1 MNSQDSKLFKK
12 KFIDCNL
19 TKKMPHMKKI
29 VVNIFLI
36 FNLLNL
42 YSQDRRVIT
51 TAVPFLMISADA
63 RASGLGEQGVA
74 TSPDA
79 FSQHWNP
86 AKYVFLENKS
96 GVGVSYTPY
105 LSKLVSDVF
114 LANLNYYNVIDER
127 SSWSTSFKYFSLG
140 DIDILQNPQDIP
152 YLENPN
158 EFTLDASYILKLND
172 NFSMGVTG
180 RYLMSDVKLQSVDSD
195 SSSASSFAVDI
206 SGFYQSDE
214 RAYENFNG
222 LWRFGFNISN
232 MGPKMKYEE
241 LGKNN
246 FIPTNLK
253 LGSAFDFIFDSSN
266 KLSINLELNKLLVPS
281 PSVPIYNSNDQI
293 IGYNQADVTFLSGL
307 FKSFGDAP
315 DGFSEELKEI
325 TLSLGLEYTYN
336 DSFALRVGYFGE
348 NEDKGARKYVTFGTG
363 FSLEEI
369 DLDLSYLLSSSSVI
383 SPLENTLRFSFT
395 YNFN

>member
-1 MNSQDSKLFKK
+1 MYNFRSFS
-12 KFIDCNL
+12 I
-19 TKKMPHMKKI
+19 I
-29 VVNIFLI
+29 ILI
-36 FNLLNL
+36 FFFNISL

-86 AKYVFLENKS
+86 AKYVFLEKNS
-96 GVGVSYTPY
+96 AVGVSYTPY

-114 LANLNYYNVIDER
+114 LANINYYNIIDER

-158 EFTLDASYILKLND
+158 EFTLDASYILKLSD
-172 NFSMGVTG
+172 YFSMGVTG
-180 RYLMSDVKLQSVDSD
+180 RFLMSDVKLQSVSSD
-195 SSSASSFAVDI
+195 SSSANSFAVDI
-206 SGFYQSDE
+206 SGFYQSEE

-222 LWRFGFNISN
+222 LWRFGFNLSN
-232 MGPKMKYEE
+232 LGPKMKYEE
-241 LGKNN
+241 LGKEN

-266 KLSINLELNKLLVPS
+266 KLSINLEFNKLLVPS
-281 PSVPIYNSNDQI
+281 PSIPILNSNNQV
-293 IGYNQADVTFLSGL
+293 IGYNQADVNFLSGL

-325 TLSLGLEYTYN
+325 TLALGLEYTYDN
-336 DSFALRVGYFGE
+336 SFALRIGYFGE
-348 NEDKGARKYVTFGTG
+348 NENKGARKYVTFGR
-363 FSLEEI
+363 LEESH
-369 DLDLSYLLSSSSVI
+369 LSFL
-383 SPLENTLRFSFT
+383 
-395 YNFN
+395 

>member
-1 MNSQDSKLFKK
+1 MRITF
-12 KFIDCNL
+12 L
-19 TKKMPHMKKI
+19 TLI
-29 VVNIFLI
+29 LI
-36 FNLLNL
+36 FNSFNL
-42 YSQDRRVIT
+42 FSQDRRVIT

-74 TSPDA
+74 TTPDA

-86 AKYVFLENKS
+86 AKYVFIENKS
-96 GVGVSYTPY
+96 GIGVSYTPY

-114 LANLNYYNVIDER
+114 LANLNYYNVINER

-140 DIDILQNPQDIP
+140 DIDILQNPQDVP
-152 YLENPN
+152 YLETPN

-180 RYLMSDVKLQSVDSD
+180 RFLMSDVKLQSVDSD

-206 SGFYQSDE
+206 SGFFPSDE
-214 RAYENFNG
+214 KAYENFNG
-222 LWRFGFNISN
+222 IWRAGFNISN

-253 LGSAFDFIFDSSN
+253 IGSAFDFIFDSSN
-266 KLSINLELNKLLVPS
+266 KLSLNLELNKLLVPS
-281 PSVPIYNSNDQI
+281 PSIPLYNSNDQI
-293 IGYNQADVTFLSGL
+293 IGYNQEDVSFLSGL

-315 DGFSEELKEI
+315 GGFSEELKEI
-325 TLSLGLEYTYN
+325 TLALGFEYLYN
-336 DSFALRVGYFGE
+336 DSFALRLGYFGE
-348 NEDKGARKYVTFGTG
+348 NEDKGARKYITFGTG
-363 FSLEEI
+363 FRLDDI
-369 DLDLSYLLSSSSVI
+369 KIDLSYLLSTSDII

>member
-1 MNSQDSKLFKK
+1 
-12 KFIDCNL
+12 
-19 TKKMPHMKKI
+19 MPYMKKI
-29 VVNIFLI
+29 VVSIFLI

-42 YSQDRRVIT
+42 CSQDRRVIT

-86 AKYVFLENKS
+86 AKYVFLDNKS

-195 SSSASSFAVDI
+195 SSSASSFAADI

>member
-1 MNSQDSKLFKK
+1 
-12 KFIDCNL
+12 
-19 TKKMPHMKKI
+19 MKKI

-86 AKYVFLENKS
+86 AKYVFLDNKS

-114 LANLNYYNVIDER
+114 LANLNYYNVIDDR

-293 IGYNQADVTFLSGL
+293 IGYNQADITFLSGL

>member
-1 MNSQDSKLFKK
+1 
-12 KFIDCNL
+12 
-19 TKKMPHMKKI
+19 MPYMKKI
-29 VVNIFLI
+29 VVSIFLV
-36 FNLLNL
+36 FNLINL

-86 AKYVFLENKS
+86 AKYVFLDNKS

-293 IGYNQADVTFLSGL
+293 IGYNQADITFLSGL

>member
-1 MNSQDSKLFKK
+1 
-12 KFIDCNL
+12 
-19 TKKMPHMKKI
+19 
-29 VVNIFLI
+29 
-36 FNLLNL
+36 
-42 YSQDRRVIT
+42 
-51 TAVPFLMISADA
+51 
-63 RASGLGEQGVA
+63 
-74 TSPDA
+74 
-79 FSQHWNP
+79 
-86 AKYVFLENKS
+86 
-96 GVGVSYTPY
+96 
-105 LSKLVSDVF
+105 
-114 LANLNYYNVIDER
+114 
-127 SSWSTSFKYFSLG
+127 
-140 DIDILQNPQDIP
+140 
-152 YLENPN
+152 
-158 EFTLDASYILKLND
+158 
-172 NFSMGVTG
+172 MGVTG
-180 RYLMSDVKLQSVDSD
+180 RYLLSDVKLQSVDSD

>member
-1 MNSQDSKLFKK
+1 
-12 KFIDCNL
+12 
-19 TKKMPHMKKI
+19 MPYMR
-29 VVNIFLI
+29 NIFLTLI
-36 FNLLNL
+36 IIFSSFNLH
-42 YSQDRRVIT
+42 SQDRRVIT

-74 TSPDA
+74 TTPDA

-86 AKYVFLENKS
+86 AKYVFIENKS

-114 LANLNYYNVIDER
+114 LANLNYYNVIDDR

-140 DIDILQNPQDIP
+140 DIDILQNPQDVP

-180 RYLMSDVKLQSVDSD
+180 RFLMSDVKLQSVDSD

-206 SGFYQSDE
+206 SGFFQSDE

-222 LWRFGFNISN
+222 IWRAGFNISN
-232 MGPKMKYEE
+232 MGPRMKYEE

-253 LGSAFDFIFDSSN
+253 IGSAFDFIFDSSN
-266 KLSINLELNKLLVPS
+266 KLSLNLELNKLLVPS
-281 PSVPIYNSNDQI
+281 PSIPVYNSNDQI
-293 IGYNQADVTFLSGL
+293 IGYNQEDISFLSGL

-315 DGFSEELKEI
+315 DGFSEEIKEI
-325 TLSLGLEYTYN
+325 TLALGLEYLYN

-348 NEDKGARKYVTFGTG
+348 NEDKGARKYITFGTG
-363 FSLEEI
+363 FRLDDI
-369 DLDLSYLLSSSSVI
+369 NIDLSYLLSTSNII

>member
-1 MNSQDSKLFKK
+1 
-12 KFIDCNL
+12 
-19 TKKMPHMKKI
+19 MPYMR
-29 VVNIFLI
+29 NIFLTLI
-36 FNLLNL
+36 IIFSSFNLH
-42 YSQDRRVIT
+42 SQDRRVIT

-74 TSPDA
+74 TTPDA

-86 AKYVFLENKS
+86 AKYVFIENKS

-114 LANLNYYNVIDER
+114 LANLNYYNVIDDR

-140 DIDILQNPQDIP
+140 DIDILQNPQDVP

-180 RYLMSDVKLQSVDSD
+180 RFLMSDVKLQSVDSD

-206 SGFYQSDE
+206 SGFFQSDE
-214 RAYENFNG
+214 KAYENFNG
-222 LWRFGFNISN
+222 IWRAGFNISN
-232 MGPKMKYEE
+232 MGPRMKYEE

-253 LGSAFDFIFDSSN
+253 IGSAFDFIFDSSN
-266 KLSINLELNKLLVPS
+266 KLSLNLELNKLLVPS
-281 PSVPIYNSNDQI
+281 PSIPVYNSNDQI
-293 IGYNQADVTFLSGL
+293 IGYNQEDISFLSGL

-315 DGFSEELKEI
+315 DGFSEEIKEI
-325 TLSLGLEYTYN
+325 TLALGLEYLYN

-348 NEDKGARKYVTFGTG
+348 NEDKGARKYITFGTG
-363 FSLEEI
+363 FSLDDI
-369 DLDLSYLLSSSSVI
+369 NIDLSYLLSTSNII

>member
-1 MNSQDSKLFKK
+1 
-12 KFIDCNL
+12 
-19 TKKMPHMKKI
+19 MPYMR
-29 VVNIFLI
+29 NIFLI
-36 FNLLNL
+36 LIIIISSFNLH
-42 YSQDRRVIT
+42 SQDRRVIT

-74 TSPDA
+74 TTPDA

-86 AKYVFLENKS
+86 AKYVFIENKS

-114 LANLNYYNVIDER
+114 LANLNYYNVINDR

-140 DIDILQNPQDIP
+140 DIDILQNPQDVP

-158 EFTLDASYILKLND
+158 EFTLDASYTLKLND

-180 RYLMSDVKLQSVDSD
+180 RFLMSDVKLQSVDSD

-206 SGFYQSDE
+206 SGFFQSDE

-222 LWRFGFNISN
+222 IWRAGFNISN
-232 MGPKMKYEE
+232 MGPRMKYEE

-253 LGSAFDFIFDSSN
+253 IGSAFDFIFDSSN
-266 KLSINLELNKLLVPS
+266 KLSLNLELNKLLVPS
-281 PSVPIYNSNDQI
+281 PSIPVYNSNDQI
-293 IGYNQADVTFLSGL
+293 IGYNQEDISFLSGL

-315 DGFSEELKEI
+315 DGFSEEIKEI
-325 TLSLGLEYTYN
+325 TLALGLEYLYN

-348 NEDKGARKYVTFGTG
+348 NEDKGARKYITFGTG
-363 FSLEEI
+363 FSLDDI
-369 DLDLSYLLSSSSVI
+369 NIDLSYLLSTSNII

>member
-1 MNSQDSKLFKK
+1 
-12 KFIDCNL
+12 
-19 TKKMPHMKKI
+19 MPYMKKI

-86 AKYVFLENKS
+86 AKYVFLDNKS

-114 LANLNYYNVIDER
+114 LANLNYYNVIDDR

-158 EFTLDASYILKLND
+158 EFTFDASYILKLND

-180 RYLMSDVKLQSVDSD
+180 RYLMSDVKLQSVNSD

>member
-1 MNSQDSKLFKK
+1 
-12 KFIDCNL
+12 
-19 TKKMPHMKKI
+19 MKKI
-29 VVNIFLI
+29 VVSIFLI

-42 YSQDRRVIT
+42 CSQDRRVIT

-86 AKYVFLENKS
+86 AKYVFLDNKS

-114 LANLNYYNVIDER
+114 LANLNYYNVIDDR

>member
-1 MNSQDSKLFKK
+1 
-12 KFIDCNL
+12 
-19 TKKMPHMKKI
+19 MPYMR
-29 VVNIFLI
+29 NIFLTLI
-36 FNLLNL
+36 IIFSSFNLH
-42 YSQDRRVIT
+42 SQDRRVIT

-74 TSPDA
+74 TTPDA

-86 AKYVFLENKS
+86 AKYVFIENKS

-114 LANLNYYNVIDER
+114 LANLNYYNVINDR

-140 DIDILQNPQDIP
+140 DIDILQNPQDVP

-158 EFTLDASYILKLND
+158 EFTLDASYVLKLND

-180 RYLMSDVKLQSVDSD
+180 RFLMSDVKLQSVDSD

-206 SGFYQSDE
+206 SGFFQSDE
-214 RAYENFNG
+214 KAYENFNG
-222 LWRFGFNISN
+222 IWRAGFNISN
-232 MGPKMKYEE
+232 MGPRMKYEE

-253 LGSAFDFIFDSSN
+253 IGSAFDFIFDSSN
-266 KLSINLELNKLLVPS
+266 KLSLNLELNKLLVPS
-281 PSVPIYNSNDQI
+281 PSIPVYNSNDQI
-293 IGYNQADVTFLSGL
+293 IGYNQEDISFLSGL

-315 DGFSEELKEI
+315 DGFSEEIKEI
-325 TLSLGLEYTYN
+325 TLALGLEYLYN

-348 NEDKGARKYVTFGTG
+348 NEDKGARKYITFGTG
-363 FSLEEI
+363 FSLDDI
-369 DLDLSYLLSSSSVI
+369 NIDLSYLLSTSNII

>member
-1 MNSQDSKLFKK
+1 MPLTSR
-12 KFIDCNL
+12 FIL
-19 TKKMPHMKKI
+19 L
-29 VVNIFLI
+29 IFLFFTI
-36 FNLLNL
+36 STTK
-42 YSQDRRVIT
+42 SQERRVIT

-86 AKYVFLENKS
+86 SKYAFLENRS
-96 GVGVSYTPY
+96 AVGVSYTPY

-114 LANLNYYNVIDER
+114 LANLNYYKVINDR

-140 DIDILQNPQDIP
+140 DIDILENPQDVP

-158 EFTLDASYILKLND
+158 EFTLDASYTLKLNQ

-180 RYLMSDVKLQSVDSD
+180 RFLMSDVKLQNISSD

-214 RAYENFNG
+214 KAYEKFNG
-222 LWRFGFNISN
+222 IWRFGFNISN
-232 MGPKMKYEE
+232 LGPRMSYDE
-241 LGKNN
+241 LGKKY
-246 FIPTNLK
+246 FIPSNFRI
-253 LGSAFDFIFDSSN
+253 GSAFDFIFDSAN
-266 KLSINLELNKLLVPS
+266 KLSLNLELNKLLVPT
-281 PSVPIYNSNDQI
+281 PSVPILNSNNQI
-293 IGYNQADVTFLSGL
+293 IGYEQADVSFLSGV

-315 DGFSEELKEI
+315 DGFSEEMKEI
-325 TLSLGLEYTYN
+325 TLSLGLEYIYN
-336 DSFALRVGYFGE
+336 DSFALRMGYFGE
-348 NEDKGARKYVTFGTG
+348 NEIKGARKYFTFGTG
-363 FSLEEI
+363 FNLNEI
-369 DLDLSYLLSSSSVI
+369 DLDLSYLLSNSEVI

>member
-1 MNSQDSKLFKK
+1 
-12 KFIDCNL
+12 
-19 TKKMPHMKKI
+19 MPYMKKI

-86 AKYVFLENKS
+86 AKYVFLDNKS

-114 LANLNYYNVIDER
+114 LANINYYNVIDER

>member
-1 MNSQDSKLFKK
+1 
-12 KFIDCNL
+12 
-19 TKKMPHMKKI
+19 MPYMKKI
-29 VVNIFLI
+29 VVSIFLI

-42 YSQDRRVIT
+42 CSQDRRVIT

-86 AKYVFLENKS
+86 AKYVFLDNKS

-114 LANLNYYNVIDER
+114 LANLNYFNVIDDR

>member
-1 MNSQDSKLFKK
+1 
-12 KFIDCNL
+12 
-19 TKKMPHMKKI
+19 MKKI
-29 VVNIFLI
+29 VVSIFLI
-36 FNLLNL
+36 FNLLYL

-86 AKYVFLENKS
+86 AKYVFLDNKS

-114 LANLNYYNVIDER
+114 LANINYYNVIDER

-172 NFSMGVTG
+172 NFSLGVTG
-180 RYLMSDVKLQSVDSD
+180 RYLMSDVKLQSVDFD

-315 DGFSEELKEI
+315 DGLSEELKEI

-348 NEDKGARKYVTFGTG
+348 SEDKGARKYVTFGTG

>member
-1 MNSQDSKLFKK
+1 
-12 KFIDCNL
+12 
-19 TKKMPHMKKI
+19 MPYMKKI
-29 VVNIFLI
+29 VVSIFLV
-36 FNLLNL
+36 FNLINL

-86 AKYVFLENKS
+86 AKYVFLDNKS

-172 NFSMGVTG
+172 NFSLGVTG

-206 SGFYQSDE
+206 SGFYQSSE

-315 DGFSEELKEI
+315 DGFSEELKEV
-325 TLSLGLEYTYN
+325 TLSIGFEYTYN

>member
-1 MNSQDSKLFKK
+1 MPLTSR
-12 KFIDCNL
+12 FIL
-19 TKKMPHMKKI
+19 L
-29 VVNIFLI
+29 IFLFFTI
-36 FNLLNL
+36 STTK
-42 YSQDRRVIT
+42 SQERRVIT

-86 AKYVFLENKS
+86 SKYAFLENRS
-96 GVGVSYTPY
+96 AVGVSYTPY

-114 LANLNYYNVIDER
+114 LANLNYYKVINDR

-140 DIDILQNPQDIP
+140 DIDILENPQDVP

-158 EFTLDASYILKLND
+158 EFTLDASYTLKLNQK
-172 NFSMGVTG
+172 FSMGVTG
-180 RYLMSDVKLQSVDSD
+180 RFLMSDVKLQNISSD

-214 RAYENFNG
+214 KAYNKFNG
-222 LWRFGFNISN
+222 IWRFGFNISN
-232 MGPKMKYEE
+232 LGPRMSYDE
-241 LGKNN
+241 LGKKY
-246 FIPTNLK
+246 FIPTNFK
-253 LGSAFDFIFDSSN
+253 IGSAFDFIFDSAN
-266 KLSINLELNKLLVPS
+266 KLSLNLELNKLLVPT
-281 PSVPIYNSNDQI
+281 PSVPILNSNNQI
-293 IGYNQADVTFLSGL
+293 IGYEQADVSFLSGV

-315 DGFSEELKEI
+315 DGFSEEMKEI
-325 TLSLGLEYTYN
+325 TFSLGLEYIYN
-336 DSFALRVGYFGE
+336 DSFALRMGYFGE
-348 NEDKGARKYVTFGTG
+348 NEIKGARKYFTFGTG
-363 FSLEEI
+363 FNLNEI
-369 DLDLSYLLSSSSVI
+369 DLDLSYLLSTSEVI

>member
-1 MNSQDSKLFKK
+1 MRN
-12 KFIDCNL
+12 I
-19 TKKMPHMKKI
+19 I
-29 VVNIFLI
+29 VCLILI
-36 FNLLNL
+36 FNVVFVF
-42 YSQDRRVIT
+42 SQERRVIT

-86 AKYVFLENKS
+86 AKYVFLDNAS

-114 LANLNYYNVIDER
+114 LANINYYNIIDER

-158 EFTLDASYILKLND
+158 EFTLDASFILKLND
-172 NFSMGVTG
+172 YFSMGVTG
-180 RYLMSDVKLQSVDSD
+180 RFLMSDVKLQSVDSD

-206 SGFYQSDE
+206 SGFYQSDVK
-214 RAYENFNG
+214 AYQNFNG

-232 MGPKMKYEE
+232 LGPRMKYEE
-241 LGKNN
+241 LGKKN

-281 PSVPIYNSNDQI
+281 PSIPILNSNDQI
-293 IGYNQADVTFLSGL
+293 IGYNQEDVNFLSGL

-325 TLSLGLEYTYN
+325 TLALGIEYTYD
-336 DSFALRVGYFGE
+336 DSFALRLGYFGE
-348 NEDKGARKYVTFGTG
+348 NENKGARKYITFGTG
-363 FSLEEI
+363 FKLEDI
-369 DLDLSYLLSSSSVI
+369 NLDLSYLLSTSSVI

-395 YNFN
+395 YNFK

>member
-1 MNSQDSKLFKK
+1 
-12 KFIDCNL
+12 
-19 TKKMPHMKKI
+19 MPYMR
-29 VVNIFLI
+29 NIFLTLIII
-36 FNLLNL
+36 FSSFNL

-74 TSPDA
+74 TTPDA

-86 AKYVFLENKS
+86 AKYVFIENKS

-114 LANLNYYNVIDER
+114 LANLNYYNVINDR

-140 DIDILQNPQDIP
+140 DIDILQNPQDVP

-180 RYLMSDVKLQSVDSD
+180 RFLMSDVKLQSVDSD

-206 SGFYQSDE
+206 SGFFQSDE

-222 LWRFGFNISN
+222 IWRAGFNISN
-232 MGPKMKYEE
+232 MGPRMKYEE

-253 LGSAFDFIFDSSN
+253 IGSAFDFIFDSSN
-266 KLSINLELNKLLVPS
+266 KLSLNLELNKLLVPS
-281 PSVPIYNSNDQI
+281 PSIPVYNSNDQI
-293 IGYNQADVTFLSGL
+293 IGYNQEDISFLSGL

-315 DGFSEELKEI
+315 DGFSEEIKEI
-325 TLSLGLEYTYN
+325 TLALGLEYLYN

-348 NEDKGARKYVTFGTG
+348 NEDKGARKYITFGTG
-363 FSLEEI
+363 FRLDDI
-369 DLDLSYLLSSSSVI
+369 NIDLSYLLSTSDVI

>member
-1 MNSQDSKLFKK
+1 
-12 KFIDCNL
+12 
-19 TKKMPHMKKI
+19 MPYMR
-29 VVNIFLI
+29 NIFLI
-36 FNLLNL
+36 LIIIISSFNLH
-42 YSQDRRVIT
+42 SQDRRVIT

-74 TSPDA
+74 TTPDA

-86 AKYVFLENKS
+86 AKYVFIENKS

-114 LANLNYYNVIDER
+114 LANLNYYNVINDR

-140 DIDILQNPQDIP
+140 DIDILQNPQDVP

-158 EFTLDASYILKLND
+158 EFTLDASYVLKLND

-180 RYLMSDVKLQSVDSD
+180 RFLMSDVKLQSVDSD

-206 SGFYQSDE
+206 SGFFQSDE
-214 RAYENFNG
+214 RAYKNFNG
-222 LWRFGFNISN
+222 IWRAGFNISN
-232 MGPKMKYEE
+232 MGPRMKYEE

-253 LGSAFDFIFDSSN
+253 IGSAFDFIFDSSN
-266 KLSINLELNKLLVPS
+266 KLSLNLELNKLLVPS
-281 PSVPIYNSNDQI
+281 PSIPVYNSNDQI
-293 IGYNQADVTFLSGL
+293 IGYNQEDISFLSGL

-315 DGFSEELKEI
+315 DGFSEEIKEI
-325 TLSLGLEYTYN
+325 TLALGLEYLYN

-348 NEDKGARKYVTFGTG
+348 NEDKGARKYITFGTG
-363 FSLEEI
+363 FRLDDI
-369 DLDLSYLLSSSSVI
+369 NIDLSYLLSTSNII

>member
-1 MNSQDSKLFKK
+1 MPLTSR
-12 KFIDCNL
+12 FIL
-19 TKKMPHMKKI
+19 L
-29 VVNIFLI
+29 IFLFFTI
-36 FNLLNL
+36 STTR
-42 YSQDRRVIT
+42 SQERRVIT

-86 AKYVFLENKS
+86 SKYAFLENRS
-96 GVGVSYTPY
+96 AVGVSYTPY

-114 LANLNYYNVIDER
+114 LANLNYYKVINDR

-140 DIDILQNPQDIP
+140 DIDILENPQDVP

-158 EFTLDASYILKLND
+158 EFTLDASYTLKLNQ

-180 RYLMSDVKLQSVDSD
+180 RFLMSDVKLQNISSD

-214 RAYENFNG
+214 KAYEKFNG
-222 LWRFGFNISN
+222 IWRFGFNISN
-232 MGPKMKYEE
+232 LGPRMSYDE
-241 LGKNN
+241 LGKKY
-246 FIPTNLK
+246 FIPTNFK
-253 LGSAFDFIFDSSN
+253 IGSAFDFIFDSAN
-266 KLSINLELNKLLVPS
+266 KLSLNLELNKLLVPT
-281 PSVPIYNSNDQI
+281 PSVPILNSNNQI
-293 IGYNQADVTFLSGL
+293 IGYEQADVSFLSGV

-315 DGFSEELKEI
+315 DGFSEEMKEI
-325 TLSLGLEYTYN
+325 TLSLGLEYIYN
-336 DSFALRVGYFGE
+336 DLFALRMGYFGE
-348 NEDKGARKYVTFGTG
+348 NEIKGARKYFTFGTG
-363 FSLEEI
+363 FNLNEI
-369 DLDLSYLLSSSSVI
+369 DLDLSYLLSTSEVI

>member
-1 MNSQDSKLFKK
+1 
-12 KFIDCNL
+12 
-19 TKKMPHMKKI
+19 MKKI

-86 AKYVFLENKS
+86 AKYVFLDNKS

-293 IGYNQADVTFLSGL
+293 IGYNQADITFLSGL